1 MNNSNNGIIIYG
13 GGGHCK
19 VLIELLQ
26 AVGAEILAVIDDRAK
41 GDAERLLGI
50 AVISPCDAVENYLQ
64 PGCVSGLVAIGHN
77 QTRAEKAAWLE
88 SHGVELATV
97 VHPSA
102 VVSPS
107 AVLGRGSQVISGAV
121 INAEARFGANC
132 IVNTNSVV
140 EHDCVVGDSVH
151 IAPGA
156 VVGGGARIGEGSQV
170 SIGVRVLPLVEIGA
184 DTMIG
189 AGAVVTKNLP
199 DGVTAVGVP
208 ARILKK

>member
-1 MNNSNNGIIIYG
+1 MNKSNNGIIIYG

-26 AVGAEILAVIDDRAK
+26 AVGAEILAVIDDRVK
-41 GDAERLLGI
+41 DEAERLLGV
-50 AVISPCDAVENYLQ
+50 AVVSPRDAVENYLQ
-64 PGCVSGLVAIGHN
+64 PGCVSGLVAIGNN
-77 QTRAEKAAWLE
+77 QTRAEKAVWLE
-88 SHGVELATV
+88 SHGVDLATV

-107 AVLGRGSQVISGAV
+107 AVLGRGTQVISGAV
-121 INAEARFGANC
+121 INAEARVGENC
-132 IVNTNSVV
+132 IINTNSVV
-140 EHDCVVGDSVH
+140 EHDCVIGDSVH

-156 VVGGGARIGEGSQV
+156 VVGGGAHIGERSQA
-170 SIGVRVLPLVEIGA
+170 SIGARVLPCITIGA
-184 DTMIG
+184 DVMVG

-208 ARILKK
+208 ARIIKK